1 MALDKLDKIKDSL
14 IIELPLQDESESELL
29 LFVVISSSLN
39 EELKN
44 KIKRQLKEN
53 CSPRHIPN
61 SIIAVKEIP
70 YTISGKK
77 MEIPIKKLFLGM
89 AIDEIVAPGAM
100 RNPESLNEF
109 IEIRKNFFNQ
119 N

>member
-1 MALDKLDKIKDSL
+1 
-14 IIELPLQDESESELL
+14 
-29 LFVVISSSLN
+29 
-39 EELKN
+39 
-44 KIKRQLKEN
+44 
-53 CSPRHIPN
+53 
-61 SIIAVKEIP
+61 
-70 YTISGKK
+70 

-89 AIDEIVAPGAM
+89 AIDKIVAPGAM